1 MPNGKPHFVLIHG
14 ACHRAWHWH
23 LLEAKLKESGCSV
36 STIDLPSCNPDKDK
50 LVVSGALRLDIEA
63 IKAFLEKLA
72 STSDRIIPVFHSYS
86 GAPGGD
92 AVAEL
97 SSAAKSKIE
106 RLVYLT
112 AIAARPGGTVAGIP
126 NGENMNINV
135 EVSTTTSVKYSLP
148 SLSNLSQQGHI
159 ADLLL
164 CTPCLY
170 DPDVKDQKLVD
181 EAVSHLVP
189 MSISA
194 AIEPTQH
201 TPWNEFPCAYIFT
214 TEDLCLPYAS
224 QKGMLD
230 AMSDE
235 ERKGCKV
242 RLSPLCE
249 IQGASGAD
257 DRFPDRDDEGRPQSD
272 VGGSR

>member
-1 MPNGKPHFVLIHG
+1 MPKNPPHFVLIHG

-23 LLEAKLKESGCSV
+23 LLEAKLKESGCAV
-36 STIDLPSCNPDKDK
+36 STIDLPSCNPDKEK

-63 IKAFLEKLA
+63 IKAFLENLA

-112 AIAARPGGTVAGIP
+112 AIAAQPGGTVAGIP
-126 NGENMNINV
+126 NGEGMNINV
-135 EVSTTTSVKYSLP
+135 E
-148 SLSNLSQQGHI
+148 GHI

-164 CTPCLY
+164 CTSCLY
-170 DPDVKDQKLVD
+170 DPDVKDQKLLD

-201 TPWNEFPCAYIFT
+201 TPWTEFPCTYIFT

-224 QKGMLD
+224 QKGMLE
-230 AMSDE
+230 AMSDG
-235 ERKGCKV
+235 ERKRWKTVTMKAGHSPMLADPDELAKV
-242 RLSPLCE
+242 LLE
-249 IQGASGAD
+249 I
-257 DRFPDRDDEGRPQSD
+257 
-272 VGGSR
+272 VVVVSRVS

>member
-1 MPNGKPHFVLIHG
+1 MSEKPPHFVLIHG

-23 LLEAKLKESGCSV
+23 LLEAKLKASGCSV
-36 STIDLPSCNPDKDK
+36 STIDLPSCNADKEK

-63 IKAFLEKLA
+63 IKTFLENLA

-92 AVAEL
+92 AVAEM

-112 AIAARPGGTVAGIP
+112 AIAAQPGGTVAGIP
-126 NGENMNINV
+126 NGEGMNINV
-135 EVSTTTSVKYSLP
+135 E
-148 SLSNLSQQGHI
+148 GHI

-164 CTPCLY
+164 CTSCLY
-170 DPDVKDQKLVD
+170 DPDVTDQKLVD
-181 EAVSHLVP
+181 DAVSHLVP
-189 MSISA
+189 MSIAA

-201 TPWNEFPCAYIFT
+201 APWKQFPCTYIFT

-224 QKGMLD
+224 QKGMLEV
-230 AMSDE
+230 MSDE
-235 ERKGCKV
+235 ERKGWKTVTMKAGHSPMLANPDELAKV
-242 RLSPLCE
+242 LLE
-249 IQGASGAD
+249 IAVS
-257 DRFPDRDDEGRPQSD
+257 S
-272 VGGSR
+272 VS